1 MSVDVVLGIQWGDEG
16 KGKIV
21 DILSQHYDI
30 VCRFQG
36 GPNAGHTI
44 IFDGKKHILHTIPS
58 GIFHEN
64 ILNIIGNGV
73 VIDPVTF
80 INEINELK
88 AINLNPKNNL
98 YISSSAHLI
107 LPIHRVLDYIYEK
120 QKGDDKIGSTLRGI
134 GPAYTDKVAR
144 RGLPIG
150 FSLLKDFEK
159 LYKELNDFH
168 INYIKYTGIDIN
180 EIEIEGLRF
189 REYED
194 QWLGALA
201 LMKEFKLVSVE
212 NILHR
217 ALSENK
223 KILAEGAQGSLL
235 DIDHGTYPFVTSS
248 NTTIGG
254 VCTGLGIPH
263 NSINKVYGVTKA
275 YCTRVGNGPFPSELH
290 DDISKE
296 LQKRGNEFGST
307 TGRPR
312 RCGWLD
318 LSLLKYA
325 INLNGITDLVLMKV
339 DVLDS
344 FDKIFVAEHI
354 NEQNPFDKSDI
365 RLIEFPGWQID
376 TSSIN
381 NYDNLPENLK
391 KFIDFIEKSTSV
403 SITMISIGP
412 SREQILKKIN
422 I

>member
-21 DILSQHYDI
+21 DILSPNYDI

-64 ILNIIGNGV
+64 IVNIIGNGV

-88 AINLNPKNNL
+88 AINLNPQNNL

-107 LPIHRVLDYIYEK
+107 LPIHRVLDFVYEK
-120 QKGDDKIGSTLRGI
+120 QKGNNSIGSTLRGI
-134 GPAYTDKVAR
+134 GPTYTDKVAR

-150 FSLLKDFEK
+150 FSLRDDFDK

-168 INYIKYTGIDIN
+168 INYLNYTGTDIN
-180 EIEIEGLRF
+180 EIKIEGISY

-194 QWLGALA
+194 KWLEALA
-201 LMKEFKLVSVE
+201 LMREFKLVNVE
-212 NILHR
+212 NVLHR

-263 NSINKVYGVTKA
+263 SSINKVYGITKA
-275 YCTRVGNGPFPSELH
+275 YCTRVGNGPFPSELF

-344 FDKIFVAEHI
+344 LEKIFVAEHT
-354 NEQNPFDKSDI
+354 NEHNPFDNSDI
-365 RLIEFPGWQID
+365 KLIELAGWQMD

-381 NYDNLPENLK
+381 NYSNLPENLK
-391 KFIDFIEKSTSV
+391 KFIDFLEKSTSV
-403 SITMISIGP
+403 PISMISIGP
-412 SREQILKKIN
+412 SREQILKK
-422 I
+422 

>member
-21 DILSQHYDI
+21 DILSPNYDI

-64 ILNIIGNGV
+64 IVNIIGNGV

-88 AINLNPKNNL
+88 AINLNPQNNL

-107 LPIHRVLDYIYEK
+107 LPIHRVLDFVYEK
-120 QKGDDKIGSTLRGI
+120 QKGNNSIGSTLRGI
-134 GPAYTDKVAR
+134 GPTYTDKVAR

-150 FSLLKDFEK
+150 FSLRDDFDK

-168 INYIKYTGIDIN
+168 INYLNYTGTDIN
-180 EIEIEGLRF
+180 EIKIEGISY

-194 QWLGALA
+194 KWLEALA
-201 LMKEFKLVSVE
+201 LMREFKLVNVE
-212 NILHR
+212 NVLHR

-263 NSINKVYGVTKA
+263 SSINKVYGITKA
-275 YCTRVGNGPFPSELH
+275 YCTRVGNGPFPSELF

-296 LQKRGNEFGST
+296 LQNRGNEFGST

-344 FDKIFVAEHI
+344 LEKIFVAEHT
-354 NEQNPFDKSDI
+354 NEHNPFDNSDI
-365 RLIEFPGWQID
+365 KLIELAGWQMD

-381 NYDNLPENLK
+381 NYSNLPENLK
-391 KFIDFIEKSTSV
+391 KFIDFLEKSTSV
-403 SITMISIGP
+403 PISMISIGP
-412 SREQILKKIN
+412 SREQILKK
-422 I
+422 

>member
-21 DILSQHYDI
+21 DILSPHYDI

-44 IFDGKKHILHTIPS
+44 IFDGKKHILHTVPS

-64 ILNIIGNGV
+64 IVNIIGNGV

-80 INEINELK
+80 INEINELIS
-88 AINLNPKNNL
+88 INLNPQNNL

-107 LPIHRVLDYIYEK
+107 LPIHRVLDFVYEK
-120 QKGDDKIGSTLRGI
+120 QKGNNSIGSTLRGI

-144 RGLPIG
+144 RGLTIG
-150 FSLLKDFEK
+150 FSLRDDFDR

-168 INYIKYTGIDIN
+168 INYLNYSGIDIN
-180 EIEIEGLRF
+180 EIKIEGISY
-189 REYED
+189 REYEAK
-194 QWLGALA
+194 WLEALA
-201 LMKEFKLVSVE
+201 LMKKFTIINTE
-212 NILHR
+212 NILHK
-217 ALSENK
+217 ALRENK

-254 VCTGLGIPH
+254 ACTGLGIPH
-263 NSINKVYGVTKA
+263 SSINKVYGVTKA
-275 YCTRVGNGPFPSELH
+275 YCTRVGNGPFPSELF
-290 DDISKE
+290 DDISAE

-325 INLNGITDLVLMKV
+325 IDLNGITDLVLMKV
-339 DVLDS
+339 DVLDT
-344 FDKIFVAEHI
+344 FDKIYVAEHT
-354 NEQNPFDKSDI
+354 NANNPYDSDDI
-365 RLIEFPGWQID
+365 KLIELPGWQKD
-376 TSSIN
+376 TSTIN
-381 NYDNLPENLK
+381 NYNDLPNNLK
-391 KFIDFIEKSTSV
+391 NFIDFLEKSTSV
-403 SITMISIGP
+403 PISMISIGP
-412 SREQILKKIN
+412 SREQILKK
-422 I
+422 